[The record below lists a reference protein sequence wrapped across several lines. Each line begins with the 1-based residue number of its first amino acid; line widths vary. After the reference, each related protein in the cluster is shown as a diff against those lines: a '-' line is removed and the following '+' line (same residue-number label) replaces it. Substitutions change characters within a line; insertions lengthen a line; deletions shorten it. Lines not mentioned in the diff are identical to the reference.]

1 MAVVKVNVVIVVLL
15 EKKIEYAVMHL
26 HIWPKLFSETVLYC
40 KSKYKINP
48 DSKPLGVKVR
58 AQGPNGDLNW

>member
-1 MAVVKVNVVIVVLL
+1 
-15 EKKIEYAVMHL
+15 MHL